1 MASID
6 TTPSLVA
13 TNALQSIPFGSII
26 GAPLSACIEAQAN
39 AAKTSWEFIRDVGL
53 MDTED
58 GKGKQAIYVNFE
70 FRKNGRST
78 TLSVP
83 LLTIVP
89 IPYLAIKDI
98 DISFKASISA
108 SSSASTTVK
117 KSLEVGASMKASA
130 STNLGLFKGSMEM
143 SASVSSKKDST
154 STRDS
159 KYSVEYTMDVSVKAG
174 QDDMPAGM
182 AKVLEILNQS
192 IDTIDTKGEISISE
206 QNVQLLDV
214 KAEGA
219 AAATKEGSTYVTYR
233 NPDGYYS
240 PDKIKIY
247 EYHIGQQNPKGS
259 QVNAT
264 QCVLSPDEMGVLCQ
278 FKAAGNYLVVADD
291 AQAFVFVK

>member
-58 GKGKQAIYVNFE
+58 GKGKQAIYVSFE

-117 KSLEVGASMKASA
+117 KSLEVGASMKAKA
-130 STNLGLFKGSMEM
+130 GVNLGLFKGSMEM

-206 QNVQLLDV
+206 QNVQLI
-214 KAEGA
+214 GG
-219 AAATKEGSTYVTYR
+219 EGSTYVTYR

-247 EYHIGQQNPKGS
+247 TYTIGATNPKGGE
-259 QVNAT
+259 VKDA
-264 QCVLSPDEMGVLCQ
+264 QCVVTRDEMGALCQ
-278 FKAAGNYLVVADD
+278 FKEGGSYLVTADD
-291 AQAFVFVK
+291 AQSFVFVK

>member
-26 GAPLSACIEAQAN
+26 GAPLSACIEAQAK
-39 AAKTSWEFIRDVGL
+39 AAKTSWEFIKEVGL
-53 MDTED
+53 VDTED

-108 SSSASTTVK
+108 SSSVSKTTRS
-117 KSLEVGASMKASA
+117 SLEMGASMKATAAFDFGIVS
-130 STNLGLFKGSMEM
+130 GSMEM
-143 SASVSSKKDST
+143 SASISSKKDS
-154 STRDS
+154 SATRDS

-192 IDTIDTKGEISISE
+192 IDTIDTKGELGVSE
-206 QNVQLLDV
+206 QNVRLV
-214 KAEGA
+214 EG
-219 AAATKEGSTYVTYR
+219 EGSTYVTYR
-233 NPDGYYS
+233 NPDGYYA
-240 PDKIKIY
+240 PGPVKVFVYDIKAGK
-247 EYHIGQQNPKGS
+247 EGDEVGADTC
-259 QVNAT
+259 QVT
-264 QCVLSPDEMGVLCQ
+264 KDELGALCL
-278 FKAAGNYLVVADD
+278 FKKAGNYLVKADE
-291 AQAFVFVK
+291 AKAFVFVK